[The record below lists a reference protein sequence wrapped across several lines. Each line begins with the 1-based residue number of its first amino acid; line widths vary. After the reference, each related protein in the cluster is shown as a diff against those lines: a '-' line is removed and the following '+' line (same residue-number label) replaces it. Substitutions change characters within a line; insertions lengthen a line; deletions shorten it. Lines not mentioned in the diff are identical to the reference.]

1 MKRFYLFLQAVLLI
15 ALISCEPI
23 EPGGETAKDYW
34 LQTFTVTAAESGDLL
49 FSTVTDETLFVD
61 YKTEI
66 SDSDFVKPLADASE
80 AKDLA
85 CVQFQDGSSKF
96 FVPFST
102 EDLKSGNGNSTVS
115 GISLTAEGS
124 FNAGDNFTYKLK
136 AASESNADIYKSIE
150 VRRKPTSF
158 LIGYVMRDAG
168 RKKPSTGILRL
179 IRHLYR
185 LRLSPEWSPGRPFLI
200 TEERKSKDFLSTG
213 IKTKAS
219 PGKRIF

>member
-23 EPGGETAKDYW
+23 EAGGEKPEDYW

-124 FNAGDNFTYKLK
+124 FKAGDNFTYKLK

-150 VRRKPTSF
+150 VRRKPASF
-158 LIGYVMRDAG
+158 LIAYVMRESG
-168 RKKPSTGILRL
+168 KKAVHWYFATETTSIPPKIMTGKDPQAAVLD
-179 IRHLYR
+179 YR
-185 LRLSPEWSPGRPFLI
+185 G
-200 TEERKSKDFLSTG
+200 
-213 IKTKAS
+213 TKIEGFFTLWDQNQS
-219 PGKRIF
+219 SR

>member
-49 FSTVTDETLFVD
+49 FSAVTDETLFVD

-66 SDSDFVKPLADASE
+66 SDSDFVKPLANASE

-85 CVQFQDGSSKF
+85 CVQFQAGSSKF

-158 LIGYVMRDAG
+158 LIAFVMRDAG
-168 RKKPSTGILRL
+168 KKAVHWYFATETTSIPPKMITGKDPQAAVLD
-179 IRHLYR
+179 YR
-185 LRLSPEWSPGRPFLI
+185 GTKIEGFFVLWDQN
-200 TEERKSKDFLSTG
+200 KSV
-213 IKTKAS
+213 
-219 PGKRIF
+219 PR

>member
-23 EPGGETAKDYW
+23 EPGGEKSEDYW

-115 GISLTAEGS
+115 GISLTAEGT
-124 FNAGDNFTYKLK
+124 FKAGDDFTYKLS
-136 AASESNADIYKSIE
+136 AESGSNADVYKTFE
-150 VRRKPTSF
+150 VRRKPASF
-158 LIGYVMRDAG
+158 LIAYVMRESG
-168 RKKPSTGILRL
+168 KKAVHWYFATETTSIPPKLVTGKDPQAAVLD
-179 IRHLYR
+179 YR
-185 LRLSPEWSPGRPFLI
+185 G
-200 TEERKSKDFLSTG
+200 
-213 IKTKAS
+213 TKIEGFFVNWDQNQS
-219 PGKRIF
+219 SR

>member
-23 EPGGETAKDYW
+23 EPGGETGEDYW
-34 LQTFTVTAAESGDLL
+34 IQTFTVTAAESGDLL

-66 SDSDFVKPLADASE
+66 SDTDFVKPLADASE

-102 EDLKSGNGNSTVS
+102 EDLKSGNGDSIVS

-158 LIGYVMRDAG
+158 LIAYVMRDAG
-168 RKKPSTGILRL
+168 KEAVHWYFGTATTSIPPFGDSQAAVLD
-179 IRHLYR
+179 YR
-185 LRLSPEWSPGRPFLI
+185 GTKIEGFFTLWDQN
-200 TEERKSKDFLSTG
+200 KSV
-213 IKTKAS
+213 
-219 PGKRIF
+219 PR

>member
-23 EPGGETAKDYW
+23 EAGGEKPEDYW

-85 CVQFQDGSSKF
+85 CVQFKDGSSKF

-124 FNAGDNFTYKLK
+124 FNAGDNFTYELK

-158 LIGYVMRDAG
+158 FIHFDMRD
-168 RKKPSTGILRL
+168 S
-179 IRHLYR
+179 
-185 LRLSPEWSPGRPFLI
+185 
-200 TEERKSKDFLSTG
+200 
-213 IKTKAS
+213 
-219 PGKRIF
+219 GKQAVH

>member
-23 EPGGETAKDYW
+23 EPGGEKAEDYW

-168 RKKPSTGILRL
+168 KEAVHWYFATETTSIPPSFVTGVEPRAAVLD
-179 IRHLYR
+179 YR
-185 LRLSPEWSPGRPFLI
+185 G
-200 TEERKSKDFLSTG
+200 
-213 IKTKAS
+213 TKIEGFFVNWDQNQS
-219 PGKRIF
+219 SR

>member
-23 EPGGETAKDYW
+23 EPGGETGEDYW
-34 LQTFTVTAAESGDLL
+34 IQTFTVTAAESGDLL

-96 FVPFST
+96 FLPFST
-102 EDLKSGNGNSTVS
+102 EDLKSGNGDSTVS

-150 VRRKPTSF
+150 VRRKPASF
-158 LIGYVMRDAG
+158 LIGFVMRDSG
-168 RKKPSTGILRL
+168 KKAVHWYFATTTTDIPPAFVTGVDPQAAVLD
-179 IRHLYR
+179 YR
-185 LRLSPEWSPGRPFLI
+185 GTKIEGFFVLWDQN
-200 TEERKSKDFLSTG
+200 KSV
-213 IKTKAS
+213 
-219 PGKRIF
+219 PR

>member
-66 SDSDFVKPLADASE
+66 SDSDFVKPLANASE

-85 CVQFQDGSSKF
+85 CVQFQAGSSKF

-158 LIGYVMRDAG
+158 LIGFVMRDAG
-168 RKKPSTGILRL
+168 KKAVHWYFATATTDIPPAFVTGVDPQAAVLD
-179 IRHLYR
+179 YR
-185 LRLSPEWSPGRPFLI
+185 GTKIEGFFVLWDQN
-200 TEERKSKDFLSTG
+200 KSV
-213 IKTKAS
+213 
-219 PGKRIF
+219 PR

>member
-23 EPGGETAKDYW
+23 EPGGETGEDYW
-34 LQTFTVTAAESGDLL
+34 IQTFTVTAAESGDLL
-49 FSTVTDETLFVD
+49 FSAVTDEALFVD

-102 EDLKSGNGNSTVS
+102 EDLKSGNGDSTVS

-124 FNAGDNFTYKLK
+124 FNAGDNFTYTLK
-136 AASESNADIYKSIE
+136 AASESNADIYKSIK
-150 VRRKPTSF
+150 VVRKPTSF
-158 LIGYVMRDAG
+158 LIGFVMRDAG
-168 RKKPSTGILRL
+168 KEAVHWYFATETTSIPPFGDSQAAVLD
-179 IRHLYR
+179 YR
-185 LRLSPEWSPGRPFLI
+185 GTKIEGFFTLWDQN
-200 TEERKSKDFLSTG
+200 KSNF
-213 IKTKAS
+213 
-219 PGKRIF
+219 PM

>member
-23 EPGGETAKDYW
+23 EPGGETGEDYW
-34 LQTFTVTAAESGDLL
+34 IQTFTVTAAESGDLL
-49 FSTVTDETLFVD
+49 FSAVTDETLFVD

-66 SDSDFVKPLADASE
+66 SDSDFVKPLAGASE

-102 EDLKSGNGNSTVS
+102 EDLKSGNGDSTVS

-136 AASESNADIYKSIE
+136 AASESNADIYKSIK
-150 VRRKPTSF
+150 VVRKPTSF
-158 LIGYVMRDAG
+158 LIGFVMRDSG
-168 RKKPSTGILRL
+168 KKAVHWYFATATTDIPPAFVTGVDPQAAVLD
-179 IRHLYR
+179 YR
-185 LRLSPEWSPGRPFLI
+185 GTKIEGFFVLWDQN
-200 TEERKSKDFLSTG
+200 KSV
-213 IKTKAS
+213 
-219 PGKRIF
+219 PR

>member
-23 EPGGETAKDYW
+23 EPGGETTEDYW
-34 LQTFTVTAAESGDLL
+34 IQTFTVTAAESGDLL

-158 LIGYVMRDAG
+158 LIAYVMRDAG
-168 RKKPSTGILRL
+168 KEAVHWYFGTATTSIPPFGDSQAAVLD
-179 IRHLYR
+179 YR
-185 LRLSPEWSPGRPFLI
+185 GTKIEGFFVLWDQN
-200 TEERKSKDFLSTG
+200 KSV
-213 IKTKAS
+213 
-219 PGKRIF
+219 PR

>member
-124 FNAGDNFTYKLK
+124 FKAGDDFTYKLS
-136 AASESNADIYKSIE
+136 AESGSNADVYKTFE
-150 VRRKPTSF
+150 VRRKPASF
-158 LIGYVMRDAG
+158 LIGYVMRESG
-168 RKKPSTGILRL
+168 KKAVHWYFSTATADLPPSFVTGVEPRAAVLD
-179 IRHLYR
+179 YR
-185 LRLSPEWSPGRPFLI
+185 G
-200 TEERKSKDFLSTG
+200 
-213 IKTKAS
+213 TKIEGFFVNWDQNQS
-219 PGKRIF
+219 SR

>member
-23 EPGGETAKDYW
+23 EPGGEKPEDYW

-124 FNAGDNFTYKLK
+124 FNAGDNFTYELK

-158 LIGYVMRDAG
+158 FIHFDMRDSGKQAVHWYFSTTTADLP
-168 RKKPSTGILRL
+168 PSGITGVEPRAAVLD
-179 IRHLYR
+179 YR
-185 LRLSPEWSPGRPFLI
+185 GTKIEGFFVNWDQS
-200 TEERKSKDFLSTG
+200 KSKF
-213 IKTKAS
+213 
-219 PGKRIF
+219 PM

>member
-23 EPGGETAKDYW
+23 EPGGEKSEDYW

-85 CVQFQDGSSKF
+85 CVQFKDGSSKF

-158 LIGYVMRDAG
+158 LIAYVMRDAG
-168 RKKPSTGILRL
+168 KEAVHWYFATETTSIPPKLVTGKDPQAAVLD
-179 IRHLYR
+179 YR
-185 LRLSPEWSPGRPFLI
+185 G
-200 TEERKSKDFLSTG
+200 
-213 IKTKAS
+213 TKIEGFFVNWDQNQS
-219 PGKRIF
+219 SR

>member
-23 EPGGETAKDYW
+23 EPGGETTEDYW
-34 LQTFTVTAAESGDLL
+34 IQTFTVTAAESGDLL

-66 SDSDFVKPLADASE
+66 SDSDFVKPLADAPE

-102 EDLKSGNGNSTVS
+102 EDLKSGNGDSTVS

-150 VRRKPTSF
+150 VRRKPASF
-158 LIGYVMRDAG
+158 LIGFVMRDSG
-168 RKKPSTGILRL
+168 KKAVHWYFATATTDIPPAFVTGVDPQAAVLD
-179 IRHLYR
+179 YR
-185 LRLSPEWSPGRPFLI
+185 GTKIEGFFVLWDQN
-200 TEERKSKDFLSTG
+200 KSV
-213 IKTKAS
+213 
-219 PGKRIF
+219 PR

>member
-23 EPGGETAKDYW
+23 EAGGEKPEDYW

-150 VRRKPTSF
+150 VRRKPASF
-158 LIGYVMRDAG
+158 LIGFVMRDSG
-168 RKKPSTGILRL
+168 KKAVHWYFATATTDIPPAFVTGVDPQAAVLD
-179 IRHLYR
+179 YR
-185 LRLSPEWSPGRPFLI
+185 GTKIEGFFVLWDQN
-200 TEERKSKDFLSTG
+200 KSV
-213 IKTKAS
+213 
-219 PGKRIF
+219 PR

>member
-23 EPGGETAKDYW
+23 EPGGEKSEDYW

-124 FNAGDNFTYKLK
+124 FKAGDDFTYKLS
-136 AASESNADIYKSIE
+136 AESGSNADVYKTFE
-150 VRRKPTSF
+150 VRRKPASF
-158 LIGYVMRDAG
+158 LIAYVMRESG
-168 RKKPSTGILRL
+168 KKAVHWYFATETTSIPPKLVTGKDPQAAVLD
-179 IRHLYR
+179 YR
-185 LRLSPEWSPGRPFLI
+185 G
-200 TEERKSKDFLSTG
+200 
-213 IKTKAS
+213 TKIEGFFVNWDQNQS
-219 PGKRIF
+219 SR

>member
-66 SDSDFVKPLADASE
+66 SDSDFVKPLANASE

-85 CVQFQDGSSKF
+85 CVQFQAGSSKF

-168 RKKPSTGILRL
+168 KEAVHWYFATETTSIPPSFVTGVEPRAAVLD
-179 IRHLYR
+179 YR
-185 LRLSPEWSPGRPFLI
+185 G
-200 TEERKSKDFLSTG
+200 
-213 IKTKAS
+213 TKIEGFFVNWDQNQS
-219 PGKRIF
+219 VPR

>member
-23 EPGGETAKDYW
+23 EPGGEKPEDYW

-102 EDLKSGNGNSTVS
+102 EDLKSGNGDSTVS

-150 VRRKPTSF
+150 VRRKPASF
-158 LIGYVMRDAG
+158 LIGFVMRDAG
-168 RKKPSTGILRL
+168 KKAVHWYFATATTDIPPAFVTGVDPQAAVLD
-179 IRHLYR
+179 YR
-185 LRLSPEWSPGRPFLI
+185 G
-200 TEERKSKDFLSTG
+200 
-213 IKTKAS
+213 TKIEGFFVLWDQNQS
-219 PGKRIF
+219 VPR

>member
-23 EPGGETAKDYW
+23 EPGGETTEDYW
-34 LQTFTVTAAESGDLL
+34 IQTFTVTAAESGDLL
-49 FSTVTDETLFVD
+49 FSAVTDETLFVD

-66 SDSDFVKPLADASE
+66 SDSDFVKPLAGASE

-102 EDLKSGNGNSTVS
+102 EDLKSGNGDSTVS

-158 LIGYVMRDAG
+158 LIGFVMRDSGKEAVHWYFATATTDI
-168 RKKPSTGILRL
+168 PPAFVTGVDPQAAVLD
-179 IRHLYR
+179 YR
-185 LRLSPEWSPGRPFLI
+185 GTKIEGFFVLWDQN
-200 TEERKSKDFLSTG
+200 KSV
-213 IKTKAS
+213 
-219 PGKRIF
+219 PR

>member
-23 EPGGETAKDYW
+23 EPGGEKSEDYW

-85 CVQFQDGSSKF
+85 CVQFQDGSLKF

-150 VRRKPTSF
+150 VRRKPASF
-158 LIGYVMRDAG
+158 LIGYVMRESG
-168 RKKPSTGILRL
+168 KKAVHWYFATETTSIPPKLVTGKDPQAAVLD
-179 IRHLYR
+179 YR
-185 LRLSPEWSPGRPFLI
+185 GTKIEGFFLLWDQNQSVP
-200 TEERKSKDFLSTG
+200 R
-213 IKTKAS
+213 
-219 PGKRIF
+219 

>member
-23 EPGGETAKDYW
+23 EPGGEKPEDYW
-34 LQTFTVTAAESGDLL
+34 LQTFTVTATESGDLL

-150 VRRKPTSF
+150 VKRKPASF

-168 RKKPSTGILRL
+168 KKAVHWYFATETTSIPPSFVTGVEPRAAVLD
-179 IRHLYR
+179 YR
-185 LRLSPEWSPGRPFLI
+185 G
-200 TEERKSKDFLSTG
+200 
-213 IKTKAS
+213 TKIEGFFVKWDQNQS
-219 PGKRIF
+219 SR